1 MKLVRLKPR
10 LLAIFI
16 IIIIL
21 ALMFCFV
28 LFLLFFFGGGGV
40 GQRKHF
46 LDKEDLIGQ

>member
-1 MKLVRLKPR
+1 MKLVRLKPL

-16 IIIIL
+16 ITIIL

-28 LFLLFFFGGGGV
+28 LFLLFFLGGGV